1 PLARHRLLVGQQ
13 AVRRP
18 AELDES
24 ARLVDCQ
31 ATQPAQQHHHGLT
44 QRVIGAGLALE
55 STQTAAIAVPTWI
68 AVLAALGVA
77 VPLGLVWWRPL
88 PAVAGLWIAATAF
101 SRLVTPIDG
110 MLSSSA
116 LALAAAFAVA
126 ALSTRRGALL
136 GLLICWTGQVVG
148 VGAADPLGEAVMML
162 LCWWG
167 GLAVNEASRLVELSR
182 ATHRMLTG
190 QEAVARQRAVVEER
204 IRIAR
209 EVHDQIGH
217 SLTVVAIQAGA
228 ARRVA
233 GTDPERARSIMATA
247 RAAAHDGAVAM
258 TTASSGSGPAG
269 DDLGSLLQRTPAG
282 GPRAHDRPRRGRRG
296 RPARPANART
306 RLPGRPGGAHERA
319 ATCPRRAGQREA
331 APRRRPAHHRGAQ
344 RCGRWTQRVGGQRE
358 RAGRA
363 ARASGRPPR
372 RDPVGPRG
380 RWRVLGAGGAP
391 ARRHPGGGPV
401 TTVAIADDQP
411 LVRSGLRM
419 IVEAEPDL
427 TVVGEA
433 ADGEAAL
440 ALVTSTTPDVLLLDV
455 QMPRLDGLDALARL
469 MATGAATKVLML
481 TTFDLDEYVYRAV
494 RAGASG
500 FLLKDMAAEDIV
512 AAIRQAARGVDAL
525 LAPALTRRLVDRFAR
540 DRPRTSAPELDRLT
554 DRELEVL
561 RLVAR
566 GLSNAEIAAELYIG
580 ETTVKTHVARVL
592 MKLGLRDRVQAV
604 VVAYEAGVVRGPDGD
619 PPPQ

>member
-1 PLARHRLLVGQQ
+1 
-13 AVRRP
+13 
-18 AELDES
+18 
-24 ARLVDCQ
+24 
-31 ATQPAQQHHHGLT
+31 
-44 QRVIGAGLALE
+44 
-55 STQTAAIAVPTWI
+55 
-68 AVLAALGVA
+68 
-77 VPLGLVWWRPL
+77 
-88 PAVAGLWIAATAF
+88 
-101 SRLVTPIDG
+101 
-110 MLSSSA
+110 M
-116 LALAAAFAVA
+116 
-126 ALSTRRGALL
+126 
-136 GLLICWTGQVVG
+136 
-148 VGAADPLGEAVMML
+148 
-162 LCWWG
+162 
-167 GLAVNEASRLVELSR
+167 
-182 ATHRMLTG
+182 
-190 QEAVARQRAVVEER
+190 
-204 IRIAR
+204 
-209 EVHDQIGH
+209 
-217 SLTVVAIQAGA
+217 
-228 ARRVA
+228 
-233 GTDPERARSIMATA
+233 
-247 RAAAHDGAVAM
+247 
-258 TTASSGSGPAG
+258 
-269 DDLGSLLQRTPAG
+269 
-282 GPRAHDRPRRGRRG
+282 
-296 RPARPANART
+296 
-306 RLPGRPGGAHERA
+306 
-319 ATCPRRAGQREA
+319 
-331 APRRRPAHHRGAQ
+331 
-344 RCGRWTQRVGGQRE
+344 
-358 RAGRA
+358 
-363 ARASGRPPR
+363 
-372 RDPVGPRG
+372 
-380 RWRVLGAGGAP
+380 
-391 ARRHPGGGPV
+391 

-433 ADGEAAL
+433 ADGDAAL
-440 ALVTSTTPDVLLLDV
+440 ALVAATTPDVLLLDV